1 MRIAVSGS
9 IATDH
14 LMTFPGRFA
23 DQLVADQLHTV
34 SLSFLVDNL
43 DVRRGGVGANIAFGM
58 GQLGTSPIL
67 VGAAGSD
74 FDEYRAW
81 LDRHGVD
88 TASVRISEVLH
99 TARFVCTTDADHNQ
113 IGSFYTGAM
122 SEARLIELK
131 AVADRVGGLDLVLI
145 GADDPEGMLRHTE
158 ECRTRSIPFAADFSQ
173 QIARMNGDEIRLLLD
188 GATYLFSNE
197 YEKGLIE
204 SKTGWSDAEI
214 LSKVGHRVTTLG
226 ARGVRIEGVGA
237 DTIEV
242 GVPEETAKVDPT
254 GVGDAFRAGFLSGL
268 AWGSRT
274 SGPRRSDACS
284 RRSSSRP
291 RARRSTSC
299 GGRTSWTGSPRRTG
313 MTPRPRS
320 KGTWPSAGA
329 LSWGAYG
336 CGPAPLRP
344 TAPCGGPRKP
354 FRPRSAPLPRTP
366 GFASRTRPGCPGG
379 PPRRRR
385 GPGPCR
391 RWGRR

>member
-1 MRIAVSGS
+1 MRIAVTGS

-34 SLSFLVDNL
+34 SLSFLVDAL
-43 DVRRGGVGANIAFGM
+43 DVRRGGVAANISYGM
-58 GQLGTSPIL
+58 GQLGTKPIL

-74 FDEYRAW
+74 FGEYRAW

-88 TASVRISEVLH
+88 TASVRISETLH

-131 AVADRVGGLDLVLI
+131 TVADRVGGLDLVLI
-145 GADDPEGMLRHTE
+145 GADDPEAMMRHTE
-158 ECRTRSIPFAADFSQ
+158 ECRTREIPFAADFSQ
-173 QIARMNGDEIRLLLD
+173 QIARMEGGEIRNLLD

-226 ARGVRIEGVGA
+226 SRGVRIESTGQ
-237 DTIEV
+237 DPIEV
-242 GVPEETAKVDPT
+242 GVPEEEAKVEPT

-268 AWGSRT
+268 AWGVSHERAAQVGCMLAT
-274 SGPRRSDACS
+274 LVIETVGTQEYELQRSNFMD
-284 RRSSSRP
+284 RF
-291 RARRSTSC
+291 T
-299 GGRTSWTGSPRRTG
+299 
-313 MTPRPRS
+313 
-320 KGTWPSAGA
+320 K
-329 LSWGAYG
+329 AYG
-336 CGPAPLRP
+336 HEA
-344 TAPCGGPRKP
+344 
-354 FRPRSAPLPRTP
+354 
-366 GFASRTRPGCPGG
+366 ASDVQTHLA
-379 PPRRRR
+379 
-385 GPGPCR
+385 
-391 RWGRR
+391 